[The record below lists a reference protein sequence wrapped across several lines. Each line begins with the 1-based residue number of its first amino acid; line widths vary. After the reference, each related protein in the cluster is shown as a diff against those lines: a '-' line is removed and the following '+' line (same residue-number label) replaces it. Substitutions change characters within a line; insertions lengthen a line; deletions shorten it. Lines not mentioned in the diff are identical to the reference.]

1 MRSLVV
7 LFALVA
13 VAVAAPYGGQLVVAS
28 PYQQVPKYVAP
39 SAVSHQSRIDYN
51 GPIVPAEQVFAT
63 SPFTAGLAPVPA
75 FYAGNPVYS
84 GLQPQNYY
92 GGQVLAPFRAPD
104 AVFAAY

>member
-51 GPIVPAEQVFAT
+51 GPVVPAEQVFAT
-63 SPFTAGLAPVPA
+63 SPYTAGLAPVPA

-92 GGQVLAPFRAPD
+92 GGQVLAPFRAPG